1 MFTITRYRT
10 HTVGTVVNEISDLKV
25 LIKLSV
31 IKNGS
36 NRELLGGIGQA
47 QEVGFCSGKLLLQLV
62 SQLVPQLVP
71 KPSTAQIIYDIRYNL
86 SKCLD
91 LEQKTKKK

>member
-1 MFTITRYRT
+1 
-10 HTVGTVVNEISDLKV
+10 
-25 LIKLSV
+25 V

-36 NRELLGGIGQA
+36 NWEVLGGIGQD
-47 QEVGFCSGKLLLQLV
+47 QVVGFCSGKSLFPNLLQLKL
-62 SQLVPQLVP
+62 QPDPQTIIP
-71 KPSTAQIIYDIRYNL
+71 TIIYDIRYNL